1 MLYYYYFIRLDLRS
15 MLYYYYFI
23 GLDLRSMLY
32 YYFFY
37 QIGFEEYAVNFEQC
51 KVDGDLLLM
60 LTEED
65 LNSSLKMNCRITH
78 KR

>member
-1 MLYYYYFIRLDLRS
+1 MSRS
-15 MLYYYYFI
+15 PGQNFRRGDTPRFALP
-23 GLDLRSMLY
+23 LLL
-32 YYFFY
+32 FY
-37 QIGFEEYAVNFEQC
+37 SIGFEEYAVNFEQC
-51 KVDGDLLLM
+51 KVDGDLLLT